1 MRHKNRKY
9 IVYINADYMA
19 KLFIEACAYSHEEQM
34 NIRRNMMKEIRSF
47 IRGENASVL
56 YVDQFRDVSGKMIHA
71 FDIVPLPSCNMRHI
85 RHQSSNKRII

>member
-9 IVYINADYMA
+9 IVYVNADYMA

-34 NIRRNMMKEIRSF
+34 HIRRNMMTEIRDF

-56 YVDQFRDVSGKMIHA
+56 YVDQFRDVSGKMVRA
-71 FDIVPLPSCNMRHI
+71 FDIVPLPNCNLRHI
-85 RHQSSNKRII
+85 KRQSANKRII